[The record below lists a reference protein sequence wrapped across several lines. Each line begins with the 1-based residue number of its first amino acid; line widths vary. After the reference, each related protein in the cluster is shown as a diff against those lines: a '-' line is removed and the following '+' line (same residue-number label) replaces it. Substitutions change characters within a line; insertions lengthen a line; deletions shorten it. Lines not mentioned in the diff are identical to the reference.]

1 MRAVIN
7 LEKRFKRALANL
19 DTGADAQA
27 GADEIA
33 KLSKQIEKLES
44 INAEKAAE
52 NDALQAELKTLTES
66 GGDSKKLLADLKAG
80 QTVAQK
86 EASDLQDTLTQTKA
100 AETAALKQISDL
112 ESKLKNAEAKT
123 DNATDISELNE
134 KLKASE
140 VKVEE
145 LFNRIRR
152 LRGASRQIRAGI
164 DNNAV
169 NAEDVNTALEAE
181 LEALQVQRE
190 IDLKEVNNVL
200 SKLKPLVE
208 GK

>member
-7 LEKRFKRALANL
+7 LEKRFKRALVNL

-44 INAEKAAE
+44 ASVEKTE
-52 NDALQAELKTLTES
+52 NNDALQAELKKLTES
-66 GGDSKKLLADLKAG
+66 GDDSKKSLADLKKT

-86 EASDLQDTLTQTKA
+86 ETSDLQDSLTQAKA

-112 ESKLKNAEAKT
+112 EGKLKNAETKS
-123 DNATDISELNE
+123 DKATDTSELNE
-134 KLKASE
+134 KIKTSE
-140 VKVEE
+140 DKVQE
-145 LFNRIRR
+145 LFTRIRR

-164 DNNAV
+164 GDNAV
-169 NAEDVNTALEAE
+169 NAEDVNTALETE

-190 IDLKEVNNVL
+190 IDLKEVNTVL